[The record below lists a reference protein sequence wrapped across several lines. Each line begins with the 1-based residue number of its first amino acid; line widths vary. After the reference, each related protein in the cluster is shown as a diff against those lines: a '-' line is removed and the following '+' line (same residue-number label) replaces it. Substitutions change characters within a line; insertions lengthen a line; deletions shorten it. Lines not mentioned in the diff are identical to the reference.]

1 MEGGGQRAEEDEEEA
16 SLKSRQRGIKSRRS
30 PRMRRNRSISVPPDP
45 GGPAWGG
52 GLLRRLL
59 THISYGA
66 MLGYT
71 LGLSGPG
78 SSKRCQT
85 VAGIRCFPGRNSYCS
100 HRRSIHGWVGGFVWG
115 GLIPPS
121 DRCSAALQRRSSD
134 TSVGRLASP
143 SHSQSAFHH
152 RGVTLAYTHARLP
165 YKIDGNLQMGTFVC

>member
-1 MEGGGQRAEEDEEEA
+1 MRGGGGGQRAGEDEEEEEA
-16 SLKSRQRGIKSRRS
+16 SLRSRQRGIKPCRS
-30 PRMRRNRSISVPPDP
+30 PRMRRNHSVSVRPDP
-45 GGPAWGG
+45 ERT
-52 GLLRRLL
+52 LRRLL
-59 THISYGA
+59 THVSYGA

-71 LGLSGPG
+71 LGPSGPG
-78 SSKRCQT
+78 SKRCQT
-85 VAGIRCFPGRNSYCS
+85 VTGIRCFPGRNSYCS
-100 HRRSIHGWVGGFVWG
+100 RRRSIHGWVGGFVWG

-121 DRCSAALQRRSSD
+121 DRCSAALQRHGSD